1 LCVNDA
7 QCTGGLVCAANGVC
21 SVIDIEIESNYE
33 NVVEVGLNSAGCAE
47 HDTVSG
53 ASPCSRFNDVLE
65 QHGLCSHSN
74 MVSYERTNM
83 LINQTQS
90 ETKCTTHDADT
101 ENEHWIC
108 PRHMV
113 NWTWALENPDFVHL
127 NPSMDTRSE
136 QNTHSVLES
145 RLFDADPHLCDYD
158 YLHSSELGW
167 CGLHLKNDPQQ
178 SLLPSYNSW
187 ACTAAKHSDFSLL
200 KMHKKDFGRPFLQ
213 ATGQTDKLR
222 FMGLGVANIPEM
234 AEIERSKGIVQS
246 CQSSRRNVHSWQCVQ
261 AETTRHQHLKH
272 GGSEVKI
279 AFIIA

>member
-1 LCVNDA
+1 
-7 QCTGGLVCAANGVC
+7 
-21 SVIDIEIESNYE
+21 
-33 NVVEVGLNSAGCAE
+33 
-47 HDTVSG
+47 
-53 ASPCSRFNDVLE
+53 
-65 QHGLCSHSN
+65 
-74 MVSYERTNM
+74 
-83 LINQTQS
+83 
-90 ETKCTTHDADT
+90 
-101 ENEHWIC
+101 
-108 PRHMV
+108 MV